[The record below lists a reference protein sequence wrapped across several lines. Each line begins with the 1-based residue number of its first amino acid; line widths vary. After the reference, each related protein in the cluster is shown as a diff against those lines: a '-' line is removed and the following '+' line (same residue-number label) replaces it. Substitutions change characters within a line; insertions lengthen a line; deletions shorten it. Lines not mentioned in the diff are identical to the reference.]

1 MSAIAIMTA
10 RGGSK
15 RIPKKNMRSFC
26 GKPILTYGITA
37 ALTSGLFD
45 EVMVSTDSEEIAEIA
60 RQTGAKV
67 PFMRSARTADD
78 YATTEDVLL
87 EVLDEYKEAGRT
99 FDMVCCIYPTAPF
112 LTASKI
118 KEAFAM
124 LAEHPEA
131 DSVVPVVAFSFPPQ
145 RALITGD
152 NGYLCYQYPENA
164 LVRSQDLMTIYHD
177 CGQFYV
183 CREKALQKYHDLIT
197 PRSLPF
203 ILPETEVQ
211 DIDHLSDW
219 DIAEMKYRL
228 MKEEGSTH
236 VESV

>member
-99 FDMVCCIYPTAPF
+99 FDMV
-112 LTASKI
+112 
-118 KEAFAM
+118 
-124 LAEHPEA
+124 
-131 DSVVPVVAFSFPPQ
+131 
-145 RALITGD
+145 
-152 NGYLCYQYPENA
+152 
-164 LVRSQDLMTIYHD
+164 
-177 CGQFYV
+177 
-183 CREKALQKYHDLIT
+183 
-197 PRSLPF
+197 
-203 ILPETEVQ
+203 
-211 DIDHLSDW
+211 
-219 DIAEMKYRL
+219 
-228 MKEEGSTH
+228 
-236 VESV
+236 

>member
-1 MSAIAIMTA
+1 
-10 RGGSK
+10 
-15 RIPKKNMRSFC
+15 
-26 GKPILTYGITA
+26 
-37 ALTSGLFD
+37 
-45 EVMVSTDSEEIAEIA
+45 
-60 RQTGAKV
+60 
-67 PFMRSARTADD
+67 
-78 YATTEDVLL
+78 
-87 EVLDEYKEAGRT
+87 
-99 FDMVCCIYPTAPF
+99 
-112 LTASKI
+112 
-118 KEAFAM
+118 M
-124 LAEHPEA
+124 LAEHPAA

>member
-37 ALTSGLFD
+37 ALESELFD

-87 EVLDEYKEAGRT
+87 EVLEEYAEAGRT

-112 LTASKI
+112 LTAAKI

-124 LAEHPEA
+124 LEEHPEA

-145 RALITGD
+145 RALITGE

-164 LVRSQDLMTIYHD
+164 LVRSQDLMTIY
-177 CGQFYV
+177 
-183 CREKALQKYHDLIT
+183 
-197 PRSLPF
+197 
-203 ILPETEVQ
+203 
-211 DIDHLSDW
+211 
-219 DIAEMKYRL
+219 
-228 MKEEGSTH
+228 
-236 VESV
+236 